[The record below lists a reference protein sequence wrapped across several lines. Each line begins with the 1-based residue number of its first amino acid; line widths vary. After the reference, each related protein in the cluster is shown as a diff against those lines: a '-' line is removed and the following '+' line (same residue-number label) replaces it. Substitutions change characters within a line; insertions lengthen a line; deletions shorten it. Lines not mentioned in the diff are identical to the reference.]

1 MDAEK
6 IFQKALKKYESAE
19 ENIAQLSA
27 VVQTLLPDY
36 SKERALKDF
45 DYMLQCVLLRQ
56 SLADGVMDEKEVAF
70 IRGIVS
76 HGDILE
82 EIKDKLKVSLKS
94 ELLSSYTWEN
104 VYELP
109 TLVQADL
116 IEALEEFARTYI
128 DELAFFSAVADAA
141 TKKNY
146 YKAITFAMCSII
158 GYFAKID
165 GKKQSEEVNEGTL
178 AYVDLFAEKYVAVK
192 EFVHCLIEEGKTLMK
207 ELEKDA
213 VALNKRIQQHLAE
226 TDTQELEKT
235 FIELEKQLAEEI
247 AQAMIEA

>member
-1 MDAEK
+1 MDAER

-19 ENIAQLSA
+19 EIVAELSD
-27 VVQTLLPDY
+27 VVQTFLPDY
-36 SKERALKDF
+36 TQKKALKDF

-76 HGDILE
+76 HGDVLR
-82 EIKDKLKVSLKS
+82 EIKDKLKDSVDS

-116 IEALEEFARTYI
+116 IEALEEFTKTYI

-146 YKAITFAMCSII
+146 YKAITLVMCSII

-165 GKKQSEEVNEGTL
+165 GKKQSEEINKGTL
-178 AYVDLFAEKYVAVK
+178 AYVDLFAEKYVALK
-192 EFVHCLIEEGKTLMK
+192 EFVHCLITEGKNLKK

-213 VALNKRIQQHLAE
+213 IALNKQIQRRLAE

-235 FIELEKQLAEEI
+235 FIEMENRLAEEI
-247 AQAMIEA
+247 TEAMIEA